1 MITKS
6 TPLKTVIELGKECK
20 RCGYCCSNDS
30 GFISKNE
37 IKRLAKHFKLSEAKF
52 TKKYLRETVIFANKV
67 FKFKL
72 RKQPFGSCIML
83 KDKSCSIQKIKPLHC
98 RIGCCSK
105 HGQELSAWF
114 TLNYLVNPLNP
125 ESIRQYKLY
134 IETGGKTIP
143 GGELADL
150 VKDKKTLNKILKYDI
165 LR

>member
-6 TPLKTVIELGKECK
+6 TTLKEIIALGKECK

-30 GFISKNE
+30 GFISKKE
-37 IKRLAKHFKLSEAKF
+37 IKHLAKHFNLSEKKF
-52 TKKYLRETVIFANKV
+52 IEKYLREKVIFANKV
-67 FKFKL
+67 YKFKL

-83 KDKSCSIQKIKPLHC
+83 KNKLCSIQKIKPLHC

-105 HGQELSAWF
+105 YGQELSAWF
-114 TLNYLVNPLNP
+114 TLNYLVNPHNP
-125 ESIRQYKLY
+125 ESVRQYKLY
-134 IETGGKTIP
+134 TETGGKTIP
-143 GGELADL
+143 GGELSNL